1 MASKFLDKPRRSSTT
16 GNKHS
21 AGSLNSSQQSL
32 SMSASALQQSIVE
45 PRAGRVGIFC
55 NLVHIQKELSRPFS
69 ITSSV
74 AKRIQLHFGQSVT
87 EWYNA
92 LPKAA
97 RGGHG
102 QLKEQVHNSFS
113 SVIKSVNHVATG
125 GPSNAPLQCG
135 SMLAALL

>member
-1 MASKFLDKPRRSSTT
+1 MASKFLDKPKRSSTK
-16 GNKHS
+16 GNKHI
-21 AGSLNSSQQSL
+21 AGSLNSRQQGL
-32 SMSASALQQSIVE
+32 SMSASALQQSVVE

-69 ITSSV
+69 ITPSV

-102 QLKEQVHNSFS
+102 QLKEQVHDNFLLCCQVCELCCNS
-113 SVIKSVNHVATG
+113 
-125 GPSNAPLQCG
+125 
-135 SMLAALL
+135 